1 MNLYIDNEWYIGGK
15 IFLHSYA
22 TDTSPCFQ
30 LWGSQLRTEN
40 IIRSL
45 QLAKNG
51 MIFIYGPD
59 IGMIERDF
67 GIKIKDNYT
76 CINLLRVFKAQLPE
90 RSSYRL
96 ADLECDYGIN
106 RKVKKYK
113 ENIFTIGKDFHNR
126 AHRKAVLR
134 YNQEDV
140 INLRTLKEIIFE
152 EHPISKEELL
162 SMRLT

>member
-1 MNLYIDNEWYIGGK
+1 MNLYIDDEWYVGGS

-30 LWGSQLRTEN
+30 LWGSKLIKEN

-45 QLAKNG
+45 KHAEG
-51 MIFIYGPD
+51 GIIFIYGPD
-59 IGMIERDF
+59 IGMLEKEF
-67 GIKIKDNYT
+67 QLKIKQQYT
-76 CINLLRVFKAQLPE
+76 CINLIRVFKALIPN

-96 ADLECDYGIN
+96 ADLEQDYGIV

-113 ENIFTIGKDFHNR
+113 EDIFTIYKDFHNPGKR
-126 AHRKAVLR
+126 QAVLQ
-134 YNQEDV
+134 YNKEDV
-140 INLRTLKEIIFE
+140 INLRILKERIFQK
-152 EHPISKEELL
+152 HPISKKDLL